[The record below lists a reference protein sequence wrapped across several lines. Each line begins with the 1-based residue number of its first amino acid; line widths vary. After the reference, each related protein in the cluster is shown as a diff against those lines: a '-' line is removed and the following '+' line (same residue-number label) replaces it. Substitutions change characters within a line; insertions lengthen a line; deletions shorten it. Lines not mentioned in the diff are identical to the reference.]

1 MTDIPPPPA
10 AIPEKTHTPF
20 RIFLPFVGI
29 AAVCVLYS
37 VYWFIAADK
46 LREGIENFST
56 RDNPSDINVDWSA
69 LSVGGFP
76 YRIAASF
83 TGPLANAPKAPEN
96 WAWSAPSLEADFM
109 PYNLRHVV
117 LKIDGEQQLSYSD
130 VRGRNPLRHLIRA
143 QAAGTWVSYVD
154 EPDEPFG
161 RLAIDIDKFTG
172 LRDGIANDDLAN
184 GISGERLSADRLQLH
199 LRPADDDSSLRIA
212 RDTDDTSTSYDIA
225 LQGDNMRVN
234 TTGPADV
241 LGHDIALISIQARL
255 RDVPRR
261 STVSLVKLSRDWLQ
275 QGGHLT
281 VSDLTIKWGPLN
293 LWAQG
298 NVTLDEEARPKGN
311 FDAEITNYDQLLAA
325 LVKAGIVR
333 QQDAKLALLGLGLVS
348 QLQGKTD
355 GRIAVPV
362 TMNQGKL
369 YLGPLYVARLDP
381 IY

>member
-1 MTDIPPPPA
+1 MTDIPPPSTVLPA
-10 AIPEKTHTPF
+10 RTRTPF

-29 AAVCVLYS
+29 AAIGVLYT
-37 VYWFIAADK
+37 VYWFVAAGK

-69 LSVGGFP
+69 LSIGGFP
-76 YRIAASF
+76 YRIAATF
-83 TGPLANAPKAPEN
+83 TGPLANAPNAPEK
-96 WAWSAPSLEADFM
+96 WSWSAPSLEADFM

-117 LKIDGEQQLSYSD
+117 LKIDGEQKLSYSD
-130 VRGRNPLRHLIRA
+130 VRGENPLRHLIRA
-143 QAAGTWVSYVD
+143 QATGTWVSYVD
-154 EPDEPFG
+154 EPGIPIG
-161 RLAIDIDKFTG
+161 RLAIDIDKFNG
-172 LRDGIANDDLAN
+172 LRDGVAGDDLAT

-199 LRPADDDSSLRIA
+199 LRPADDDASPRGA
-212 RDTDDTSTSYDIA
+212 RDTGDTSTSYDIA
-225 LQGDNMRVN
+225 FQGDNMRVN

-241 LGHDIALISIQARL
+241 LGQKITLIAVQARL
-255 RDVPRR
+255 REVPRR
-261 STVSLVKLSRDWLQ
+261 STASLVKLSRDWLQ

-281 VSDLTIKWGPLN
+281 VSDLTVKWGPLD

-298 NVTLDEEARPKGN
+298 NVTLDEDARPKGN
-311 FDAEITNYDQLLAA
+311 FDAEITNYDKLLDA

-333 QQDAKLALLGLGLVS
+333 QQDAKLALMGLGLVS

-381 IY
+381 VY

>member
-1 MTDIPPPPA
+1 MTDIPPPPTA
-10 AIPEKTHTPF
+10 NPARTRTPL

-29 AAVCVLYS
+29 AAVFLLYT

-76 YRIAASF
+76 YRISATF
-83 TGPLANAPKAPEN
+83 TGPLANAPNAPEN

-117 LKIDGEQQLSYSD
+117 LKVDGEQQLSYSD
-130 VRGRNPLRHLIRA
+130 VRGRNPLRHLIRT
-143 QAAGTWVSYVD
+143 QAAGTWVSYVH
-154 EPDEPFG
+154 EPDEPLG
-161 RLAIDIDKFTG
+161 RIAIDIDKFTG
-172 LRDGIANDDLAN
+172 MRDGIADDDLVT

-199 LRPADDDSSLRIA
+199 LRPASDDGSTRNA
-212 RDTDDTSTSYDIA
+212 DDTSTSYDIA
-225 LQGDNMRVN
+225 LQGDNMHVN
-234 TTGPADV
+234 TTGPVSV
-241 LGHDIALISIQARL
+241 LGHDIALISVQARL

-261 STVSLVKLSRDWLQ
+261 STASLVKLSRDWLQ
-275 QGGHLT
+275 QGGRLT
-281 VSDLTIKWGPLN
+281 VSDLTIKWGPLD

-311 FDAEITNYDQLLAA
+311 FDAEITNYAGLLEA
-325 LVKAGIVR
+325 LVEADIVR
-333 QQDAKLALLGLGLVS
+333 RQDAKLALMGLGLVS

-369 YLGPLYVARLDP
+369 YLGPLFVARLDP
-381 IY
+381 VY